1 MKIIYKLKFILL
13 RFFKKYKLI
22 LSIILSAVIIFL
34 LFKNYDTKSIFFKI
48 SNIDFTYFLYFIFL
62 FIPQLL
68 IVSFRWKFIMKKIN
82 NYPIGFFRS
91 FQMCV
96 ASYSANL
103 IIPGKMGEVIRL
115 IWINKK
121 KSKYPNLFIILFEK
135 FFDLLSV
142 FSIYYFSLFFLQS
155 RINLYYDIFI
165 YTNIFVFLCVLFLI
179 VLKFF
184 KINFLEKNLI
194 FIKLFFQ
201 ENLRNVLWVFFQS
214 VFLWFVQI
222 LQFYFLF
229 KSFLIDIG
237 FLYVIAGSSLS
248 VLAGALILSIGGVG
262 PRDATLLYFFKS
274 FVIETTLLSIG
285 VLSSLRIIIPAI
297 IGLPFLINLS
307 KSNEKK
313 RNLG

>member
-1 MKIIYKLKFILL
+1 MQE
-13 RFFKKYKLI
+13 FFRKYKLI
-22 LSIILSAVIIFL
+22 FSIVLSAIIIFL
-34 LFKNYDTKSIFFKI
+34 LFNNYDSKSILFNI
-48 SNIDFTYFLYFIFL
+48 RNIDFTCFLYFIFL

-68 IVSFRWKFIMKKIN
+68 IASFRWDFIMTKIN
-82 NYPIGFFRS
+82 NHPIGVFRS

-96 ASYSANL
+96 SSYSANL
-103 IIPGKMGEVIRL
+103 IIPGKMGEIMRL
-115 IWINKK
+115 IWIDKK

-142 FSIYYFSLFFLQS
+142 FLIYYFSLFFLL
-155 RINLYYDIFI
+155 IFTNLYYDIFL
-165 YTNIFVFLCVLFLI
+165 YTNLFVLSCVLFLL
-179 VLKFF
+179 VLKLF
-184 KINFLEKNLI
+184 KINFIEQNLI
-194 FIKLFFQ
+194 FIKLFVSN
-201 ENLRNVLWVFFQS
+201 NLIKIIWVFFQS
-214 VFLWFVQI
+214 MFLWFVQI

-229 KSFLIDIG
+229 KSFLINIG
-237 FLYVIAGSSLS
+237 LLYVIAGSSLS
-248 VLAGALILSIGGVG
+248 VLAGAIVLSIGGIG

-285 VLSSLRIIIPAI
+285 LLSSLRIIIPAI